1 MKPETVAKWIN
12 RLLNCAL
19 LLMFSMILI
28 TICYYKFTP
37 SDKADCSDLTAVI
50 KPEEK
55 ETFKLYRE
63 TSTGKLYLST
73 PKGSNSGVIMGNIL
87 PIIDVETIDNYD
99 CSQITYIAI
108 DEKGNLYRKEDVKLM
123 PAEINH
129 TDTPDMKSI
138 TVGDLSDGSNSWGCP
153 YCGYECKSNEG
164 WEGLCYRCPS
174 CKKLFVVEEKP
185 VNHTD
190 TPEPVC
196 KSLPTE
202 NDFLFQCPW
211 CEKWANWQATV
222 YNGQLCPHCNK
233 QCTFRAYAGNW
244 NILKAEGNK

>member
-1 MKPETVAKWIN
+1 MK
-12 RLLNCAL
+12 RLL
-19 LLMFSMILI
+19 ILI
-28 TICYYKFTP
+28 LFIAFIAVVKCNETP

-129 TDTPDMKSI
+129 TDTP
-138 TVGDLSDGSNSWGCP
+138 
-153 YCGYECKSNEG
+153 
-164 WEGLCYRCPS
+164 
-174 CKKLFVVEEKP
+174 
-185 VNHTD
+185 
-190 TPEPVC
+190 EPVC